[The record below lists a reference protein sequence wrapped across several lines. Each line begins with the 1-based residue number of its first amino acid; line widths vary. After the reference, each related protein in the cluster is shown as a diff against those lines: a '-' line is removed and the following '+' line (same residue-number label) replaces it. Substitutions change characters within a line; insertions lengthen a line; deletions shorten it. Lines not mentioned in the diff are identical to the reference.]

1 MTQKLKGITSP
12 QGGEREGNDF
22 LWICLICYKHGK
34 NDKNKFRKFFQSVWL
49 FGSWF
54 LSQVGS
60 YRQQCFRVAYLVYCL
75 PCCES
80 FSHTFG
86 LFKPSFV
93 RALVCVCCY
102 YSRSVVVIDVLPF
115 ICIPAVCGMLTYLS
129 LPTCQPS
136 CRRPFS
142 ASLPKAQTPSI
153 LRLFRL
159 LHPRQSFQLTCPC
172 SSPHCVHANPWL
184 CRDEC
189 M

>member
-1 MTQKLKGITSP
+1 MTFCGFVLSVTNTANQTVRMIKTSS
-12 QGGEREGNDF
+12 
-22 LWICLICYKHGK
+22 K
-34 NDKNKFRKFFQSVWL
+34 NP
-49 FGSWF
+49 
-54 LSQVGS
+54 LSQFDCLAVGS
-60 YRQQCFRVAYLVYCL
+60 YRQQCFRVSYLVYCL
-75 PCCES
+75 PFCES
-80 FSHTFG
+80 FSHTLD

-102 YSRSVVVIDVLPF
+102 YSRFSLVIDVLPF
-115 ICIPAVCGMLTYLS
+115 ICIPGVCGMLTYLS

-159 LHPRQSFQLTCPC
+159 LHPQQSFQLTCPC

-184 CRDEC
+184 CIDEC